1 MAPVVV
7 AVGLGGVAISWYLA
21 RKLRRR
27 KYRIAV
33 LGARYSG
40 KTTLI
45 NSWRGEWI
53 RDQADPGRTQS
64 PHHYAKTKLTT
75 EGFRLTFT
83 NLTDVSGAIDAWP
96 VWEDRIRESRYVLY
110 LADARAL
117 SGSLSQV
124 TGRNWQRLE
133 DDAGMMGG
141 WLAASR
147 IELCLLVVTHIDE
160 DDRLRQLGEDEYRE
174 LVTAQLD
181 TLILKLGGPRKVRVV
196 VGSLK
201 QLQDAQSVTAQVMR
215 HIINWEKSK

>member
-1 MAPVVV
+1 MAFFV
-7 AVGLGGVAISWYLA
+7 AAGLGGVAVSWYVA

-53 RDQADPGRTQS
+53 ADQADPGRTQGS
-64 PHHYAKTKLTT
+64 DTPTKTKLTAD
-75 EGFRLTFT
+75 GFRLTFT
-83 NLTDVSGAIDAWP
+83 NLSDVSGSIDAWP
-96 VWEDRIRESRYVLY
+96 IWEDRVKESRYVLY
-110 LADARAL
+110 LVDARAL
-117 SGSLSQV
+117 AGSLRHLPA
-124 TGRNWQRLE
+124 RNWQRLE
-133 DDAGMMGG
+133 DDAGLMGG
-141 WLAASR
+141 WLEANR
-147 IELCLLVVTHIDE
+147 IELCLLVVTHTDE

-181 TLILKLGGPRKVRVV
+181 TLMLKLGGPRKVRVV

-201 QLQDAQSVTAQVMR
+201 RLHDAQDVTAQVMQ
-215 HIINWEKSK
+215 HIIGWEKNK